1 MQGLFASPNAK
12 KGLDLGAMC
21 SPHFK
26 SLKDL
31 ADCSDSTSIVSSSS
45 NHGKSESK
53 KHPSLPKEVTTLLH
67 IPKSHS
73 VIYWM
78 LTGFFFFIPLTLISH
93 ACTFIIKI
101 THKLLM
107 ILGETSIG
115 DVSQFRHI
123 SKAKSMHTFTHQ
135 WRQTRNISWSGFR
148 NFFLYKTKK
157 SHEFLKIQIVFFY
170 HLFKE
175 FFCFQSLQMT

>member
-53 KHPSLPKEVTTLLH
+53 KHPSLPKEVITLLH
-67 IPKSHS
+67 IPKFHS
-73 VIYWM
+73 VDY
-78 LTGFFFFIPLTLISH
+78 LDVNRVFFFIPLTLISH
-93 ACTFIIKI
+93 ACTFIIKHKHTH
-101 THKLLM
+101 THKLVM
-107 ILGETSIG
+107 I
-115 DVSQFRHI
+115 
-123 SKAKSMHTFTHQ
+123 
-135 WRQTRNISWSGFR
+135 
-148 NFFLYKTKK
+148 
-157 SHEFLKIQIVFFY
+157 
-170 HLFKE
+170 
-175 FFCFQSLQMT
+175 

>member
-53 KHPSLPKEVTTLLH
+53 KHPSLPKEVTTVLY
-67 IPKSHS
+67 IPKFHS
-73 VIYWM
+73 VNY
-78 LTGFFFFIPLTLISH
+78 LDVNGVFFFQSVDINFTCLYFHNKKHTQVSDD
-93 ACTFIIKI
+93 
-101 THKLLM
+101 
-107 ILGETSIG
+107 LGG
-115 DVSQFRHI
+115 N
-123 SKAKSMHTFTHQ
+123 K
-135 WRQTRNISWSGFR
+135 
-148 NFFLYKTKK
+148 YK
-157 SHEFLKIQIVFFY
+157 
-170 HLFKE
+170 
-175 FFCFQSLQMT
+175 

>member
-53 KHPSLPKEVTTLLH
+53 KHPSLPKEVITVLH

-73 VIYWM
+73 VNY
-78 LTGFFFFIPLTLISH
+78 LDVNRGFFFIPLTLISH
-93 ACTFIIKI
+93 ACTFIIKNK
-101 THKLLM
+101 HKLLM
-107 ILGETSIG
+107 I
-115 DVSQFRHI
+115 
-123 SKAKSMHTFTHQ
+123 
-135 WRQTRNISWSGFR
+135 
-148 NFFLYKTKK
+148 
-157 SHEFLKIQIVFFY
+157 
-170 HLFKE
+170 
-175 FFCFQSLQMT
+175 

>member
-53 KHPSLPKEVTTLLH
+53 KHPSLPKEVITLLH
-67 IPKSHS
+67 IPKFHS
-73 VIYWM
+73 VDY
-78 LTGFFFFIPLTLISH
+78 LDVNRVFFFLIPLTLISH
-93 ACTFIIKI
+93 ACTFIIKHKHTH
-101 THKLLM
+101 THKLVM
-107 ILGETSIG
+107 I
-115 DVSQFRHI
+115 
-123 SKAKSMHTFTHQ
+123 
-135 WRQTRNISWSGFR
+135 
-148 NFFLYKTKK
+148 
-157 SHEFLKIQIVFFY
+157 
-170 HLFKE
+170 
-175 FFCFQSLQMT
+175 

>member
-53 KHPSLPKEVTTLLH
+53 KHPSLPKEVITLLH
-67 IPKSHS
+67 IPKFHS
-73 VIYWM
+73 VNY
-78 LTGFFFFIPLTLISH
+78 LDVNRVFFFHSVDINFTCLYFHNKKHTQV
-93 ACTFIIKI
+93 TDD
-101 THKLLM
+101 
-107 ILGETSIG
+107 LGG
-115 DVSQFRHI
+115 N
-123 SKAKSMHTFTHQ
+123 K
-135 WRQTRNISWSGFR
+135 
-148 NFFLYKTKK
+148 YKW
-157 SHEFLKIQIVFFY
+157 
-170 HLFKE
+170 
-175 FFCFQSLQMT
+175 CFSV